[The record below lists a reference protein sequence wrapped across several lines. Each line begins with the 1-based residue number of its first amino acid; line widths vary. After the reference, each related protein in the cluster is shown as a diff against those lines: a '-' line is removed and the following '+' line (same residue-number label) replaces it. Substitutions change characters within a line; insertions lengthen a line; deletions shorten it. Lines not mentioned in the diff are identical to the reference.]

1 MAFYVESTAK
11 YLTKTTEPDGSVWR
25 KLFSPAS
32 TCPASGIYRCRNC
45 GDEVTCNKG
54 DPLPPQNHSQHTP
67 SSGDI
72 LWELIVMTK
81 TK

>member
-1 MAFYVESTAK
+1 MAYYVPSTEK
-11 YLTKTTEPDGSVWR
+11 FLEKTTEPAGSVWR
-25 KLFSPAS
+25 VVYNPG
-32 TCPASGIYRCRNC
+32 TECPASGIYRCVNC

-54 DPLPPQNHSQHTP
+54 DPLPPQNHRQHA
-67 SSGDI
+67 SNKDI